1 MILFKASL
9 PLGTFFLPKL
19 KFWCLTS
26 HFFSL
31 NRSRL
36 AFRLDTIYKPFLKN
50 YIYKHIEHW
59 PTWKS
64 HHLVKATKALEKYS
78 KTLAFSR
85 KFSLAS
91 TMRQS
96 CNGVMVTRW
105 GDATFHH
112 LRQRW
117 GIVVASFHLK
127 EIEIIMKWFFF
138 FFQFFFFEKFT
149 LACSTSSWWVLG
161 KIWTWRL
168 WSIWSCQWVGLC
180 PSS

>member
-1 MILFKASL
+1 MFDF
-9 PLGTFFLPKL
+9 T
-19 KFWCLTS
+19 
-26 HFFSL
+26 FFSL
-31 NRSRL
+31 NRSRKS
-36 AFRLDTIYKPFLKN
+36 FRFDTIYKPFLES

-85 KFSLAS
+85 KFFLAS

-105 GDATFHH
+105 GNATFHH

-127 EIEIIMKWFFF
+127 RNIKSIMIRFFLF
-138 FFQFFFFEKFT
+138 F
-149 LACSTSSWWVLG
+149 W
-161 KIWTWRL
+161 KIYPCLFHLILMSPWQDMNLTIVIHLKLPMSRIVSKL
-168 WSIWSCQWVGLC
+168 LKSIS
-180 PSS
+180 

>member
-1 MILFKASL
+1 MFDF
-9 PLGTFFLPKL
+9 T
-19 KFWCLTS
+19 
-26 HFFSL
+26 FFSL
-31 NRSRL
+31 NRSRKS
-36 AFRLDTIYKPFLKN
+36 FRFDTIYKPFLKS

-85 KFSLAS
+85 KFFLAS

-105 GDATFHH
+105 GNATFHH

-127 EIEIIMKWFFF
+127 RNIKSIMIRFFLF
-138 FFQFFFFEKFT
+138 F
-149 LACSTSSWWVLG
+149 W
-161 KIWTWRL
+161 KIYPCLFHLILMSPWQDMNLTIVIHLKLPMSRIVSKL
-168 WSIWSCQWVGLC
+168 LKSIS
-180 PSS
+180 

>member
-1 MILFKASL
+1 MFDF
-9 PLGTFFLPKL
+9 T
-19 KFWCLTS
+19 
-26 HFFSL
+26 FFSL
-31 NRSRL
+31 NRSRKS
-36 AFRLDTIYKPFLKN
+36 FRFDTIYKPFLKS

-85 KFSLAS
+85 KFFLAS

-105 GDATFHH
+105 GNATFHH

-127 EIEIIMKWFFF
+127 RNIKSIMIRIFFY
-138 FFQFFFFEKFT
+138 FFEKFT
-149 LACSTSSWWVLG
+149 LACSTSS
-161 KIWTWRL
+161 
-168 WSIWSCQWVGLC
+168 
-180 PSS
+180 